1 MRNCSQTDISWHLHL
16 TVPSNV
22 LKIYAM
28 GSYRVPRKRNI
39 EKQALSTW
47 YLHLT
52 VLSKSASTSTS
63 VEGMLE
69 IEEQRNH
76 EDKIKKARKEKRS
89 ERILEVD
96 EKNKYSDIMIKKSG
110 ELTFI
115 LELLVTRDLG
125 FIQDHI
131 YKTPLYKEFLNADET
146 AQCRVPRKRRIE
158 EQI

>member
-1 MRNCSQTDISWHLHL
+1 
-16 TVPSNV
+16 
-22 LKIYAM
+22 M

-96 EKNKYSDIMIKKSG
+96 EKVRQQNSEEEYIIILS
-110 ELTFI
+110 TFTKI
-115 LELLVTRDLG
+115 VE
-125 FIQDHI
+125 
-131 YKTPLYKEFLNADET
+131 
-146 AQCRVPRKRRIE
+146 
-158 EQI
+158 